1 MSYDN
6 DDNNVYNVDLQ
17 QADNLLPQNQLLMP
31 KIMRY
36 AVIIKKY

>member
-17 QADNLLPQNQLLMP
+17 QADNLLPQNQLLTTNGYDG
-31 KIMRY
+31 R
-36 AVIIKKY
+36 

>member
-1 MSYDN
+1 MSYD

-31 KIMRY
+31 ENYEM
-36 AVIIKKY
+36 